1 MTVMMLLSE
10 GHGAELTAKA
20 KEGSGNYTLLVPSSL
35 LDPLKAE
42 DDPNLQLF
50 WIFIRVC
57 NDLTT
62 AHHISSPALLTSIS
76 SAY

>member
-10 GHGAELTAKA
+10 EHGAELTAKA

-42 DDPNLQLF
+42 DDPNLHLF